1 MARGV
6 ELPEEWVEKGRVF
19 LEEAERNL
27 SLGRYWLTCFE
38 AQQAAELYLEALLVA
53 LTGSHPYTHDLV
65 ELMEALEAAGVEVP
79 GELRLYGDALS
90 PHYTLARYPGRKPIV
105 YDRGRGER
113 CLEQAR
119 VIVGWVER
127 VADP

>member
-1 MARGV
+1 M
-6 ELPEEWVEKGRVF
+6 F

-27 SLGRYWLTCFE
+27 SLGRYRLTCFE
-38 AQQAAELYLEALLVA
+38 AQQAAELYLRALLVA

-65 ELMEALEAAGVEVP
+65 EPMEALEAAGVEVP

-127 VADP
+127 IADP